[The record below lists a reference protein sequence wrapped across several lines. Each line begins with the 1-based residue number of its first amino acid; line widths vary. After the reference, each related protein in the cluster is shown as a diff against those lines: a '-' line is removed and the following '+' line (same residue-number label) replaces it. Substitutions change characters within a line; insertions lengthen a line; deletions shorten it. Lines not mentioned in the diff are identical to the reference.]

1 MNLDVS
7 FSARQEV
14 PRWLAYGSSVFTI
27 LAALLVGAVALLS
40 LQVNPIDAYHV
51 MFIQQL
57 TRITGIANILEK
69 STPLILAG
77 LAVYIP
83 LRAGLWNIGAT
94 GQIYIGAIIGTWI
107 GINVTAPSF
116 VLLILMF
123 LGAAFGGMFWGFIP
137 GYLRAKWNV
146 NEIIVSLLISY
157 AAIEING
164 YMVRGPMQGG
174 AGNFPVSAVLPSG
187 AQLPDIPILGAHI
200 GILVALLFAVI
211 IYVVVQKTN
220 IGYEITFT
228 GSNPDAAK
236 QAGMNSFY
244 LYVLVFVAAGA
255 LAGMAGLIE
264 IAGVQDR
271 LRPEFSPGYGF
282 TAIVV
287 ALLGRG
293 NAFKVVLAGLFFGL
307 LLVGGTSLEVAYTV
321 PSALVDVI
329 QAFVILFLITA
340 EFLKSYKVEVDFT
353 SGESK
358 PSPGTSAGEGV

>member
-1 MNLDVS
+1 MNIDVD
-7 FSARQEV
+7 FTARQEV

-27 LAALLVGAVALLS
+27 LAALLVGAVALVTLN
-40 LQVNPIDAYHV
+40 VNPLDAYQV
-51 MFIQQL
+51 MFVQQL
-57 TRITGIANILEK
+57 TGLTGISNVLEK

-123 LGAAFGGMFWGFIP
+123 LGAALGGMLWGFIP
-137 GYLRAKWNV
+137 GYLRAKWGV
-146 NEIIVSLLISY
+146 NEIITSLLISY

-187 AQLPDIPILGAHI
+187 AQLPEIPIIESHI
-200 GILVALLFAVI
+200 GILIALLFAVI
-211 IYVVVQKTN
+211 VYVVVQKTN
-220 IGYEITFT
+220 VGYEITFT
-228 GSNPDAAK
+228 GSNPDAAR

-244 LYVLVFVAAGA
+244 IYVMVFVAAGA

-271 LRPEFSPGYGF
+271 LRPDFSPGYGF

-293 NAFKVVLAGLFFGL
+293 NAFKVVLAALFFGL

-321 PSALVDVI
+321 PSALVEVI
-329 QAFVILFLITA
+329 QALVILFLITA
-340 EFLKSYKVEVDFT
+340 EFLKSYKVDIDFT
-353 SGESK
+353 MGESK
-358 PSPGTSAGEGV
+358 PNPTASAEEGV